1 MATYQFATPDGKI
14 KTVEASSPQEAQ
26 SKIAS
31 LGAAPRSGVMLATG
45 AGTGATPQSGTRNL
59 QLSSGDSASSLMQTG
74 AASGQVANTAD
85 PYSKFNEGLLQL
97 LTRHQTLGTKRF
109 AEQEFNAQGEQN
121 NRVLAKTPKDLIGA
135 NPNIQDSVRS
145 SSAVAMN
152 PTINQARNAQQT
164 FSEQIR
170 SYGDAINAAR
180 QLGIDQQER
189 EETLKANAR
198 ETLIGTLEAFGAAG
212 LEAVEKAN
220 PNIFKL
226 AGFDKDT
233 LIAAARTKETS
244 DSVQEPIELSE
255 GSTLYDPNTGEPI
268 YTAPKTDDTAE
279 TDGTK
284 ELGVINDIN
293 NILADPSFEKTFGI
307 SNVIR
312 RNNPMSPSYT
322 LAKQVDTL
330 LNKLALAARGE
341 LKGQG
346 QISDFEGKMLRNAQ
360 TALKLNMNVDSA
372 RYQLKQASGAI
383 RTSSGLTAQVKITA
397 PDGTSRTG
405 MANQATITQAIE
417 DGNRVEYI

>member
-1 MATYQFATPDGKI
+1 MAKRTL
-14 KTVEASSPQEAQ
+14 QEAESALRSSLSGQ
-26 SKIAS
+26 SLEMALAS
-31 LGAAPRSGVMLATG
+31 LRNSYTTPPPQTSGV
-45 AGTGATPQSGTRNL
+45 RDL
-59 QLSSGDSASSLMQTG
+59 QLASGDAASSLMRTG
-74 AASGQVANTAD
+74 AGASQVATTAD

-121 NRVLAKTPKDLIGA
+121 NRVLAKTPQDLIGA

-164 FSEQIR
+164 FGEQIR

-189 EETLKANAR
+189 EETLKTNAR
-198 ETLIGTLEAFGAAG
+198 ETLIGTLEAFGADG
-212 LEAVEKAN
+212 LAAVEKAN

-226 AGFDKDT
+226 AGFDKET
-233 LIAAARTKETS
+233 LIAAARKKETAG
-244 DSVQEPIELSE
+244 SVQEPIELSP
-255 GSTLYDPNTGEPI
+255 GSTLYDPNTNAPL
-268 YTAPKTDDTAE
+268 YTAPEKDESTA

-284 ELGVINDIN
+284 ELGVINDID
-293 NILADPSFEKTFGI
+293 NILADPAFDKTFGI
-307 SNVIR
+307 TNILR
-312 RNNPMSPSYT
+312 RNNPTSPSFT
-322 LAKQVDTL
+322 LKNQVDTL

-360 TALKLNMNVDSA
+360 TALKLNMTVESA

-383 RTSSGLTAQVKITA
+383 RTSSGLVAPVKITS
-397 PDGTSRTG
+397 PDGTSQTG
-405 MANQATITQAIE
+405 TADQASIMQAIT